1 MTFMMKNVSYS
12 IKNNGERKSILRNIN
27 LEAAAGEFV
36 SIIGKSGTG
45 KSTLLKLAC
54 GLEKPDE
61 GEIMIQNMPSVPGS
75 AGYMPQKDL
84 LLPWRTVM
92 DNLLLSPE
100 LQKEKKEKKKEAEAL
115 LERVG
120 LSACQEAYPH
130 ELSGG
135 MRQRIAFLRTLLTGK
150 DVLFLDEPFGALD
163 AMTKKD
169 MHQWMAALWRELN
182 KTIVLVTHDLH
193 EAVFLSDRI
202 IVLHPSGETEEIMVQ
217 LPRPREA
224 FLTPEITGL
233 INTLESRITHE
244 SYQGIS

>member
-1 MTFMMKNVSYS
+1 MAFMMNNVSYS
-12 IKNNGERKSILRNIN
+12 IRQGGQYMPILKNIN
-27 LEAAAGEFV
+27 LSAAAGEFV

-61 GEIMIQNMPSVPGS
+61 GEITIQNEPSVPGA

-100 LQKEKKEKKKEAEAL
+100 VQKKKKEKRKEAEAL

-120 LSACQEAYPH
+120 LSAYEKAYPH

-150 DVLFLDEPFGALD
+150 EVLFLDEPFGALD

-169 MHQWMAALWRELN
+169 MHQWMAALWRELD

-193 EAVFLSDRI
+193 ESVFLSDRI
-202 IVLHPSGETEEIMVQ
+202 IVLHPSGETEEITVP
-217 LPRPREA
+217 LPRPRET
-224 FLTPEITGL
+224 FLTPEITEL
-233 INTLESRITHE
+233 INTLESSIRHE
-244 SYQGIS
+244 SYQSIS